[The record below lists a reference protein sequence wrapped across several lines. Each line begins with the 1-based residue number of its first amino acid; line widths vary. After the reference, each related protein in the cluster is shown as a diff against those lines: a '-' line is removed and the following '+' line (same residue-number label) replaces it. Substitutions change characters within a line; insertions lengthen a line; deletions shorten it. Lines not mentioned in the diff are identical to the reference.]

1 MTDEEKQVVIMRKI
15 KDARAEC
22 ADVLATLPIEARR
35 ALGKWAL
42 EWYREATYKGLGQ
55 ALVSDAKSLFPD
67 G

>member
-1 MTDEEKQVVIMRKI
+1 MTEEEKQAAIMRKI

-35 ALGKWAL
+35 ALGRWAL
-42 EWYREATYKGLGQ
+42 DWYNVATYKGLGQ
-55 ALVSDAKSLFPD
+55 ALVTDAKSLFPD